1 MPFQIWYNFIDTLR
15 IHHFMKII
23 NLLHN
28 PTAGSEDHDRE
39 ELISLMEKNGFECQY
54 WSTKKDWKDID
65 EKADFIVAAGGDGTV
80 RKITKQL
87 LDRKLSEKT
96 WPIALLP
103 LGTANNIAQT
113 LNIEGNAEEIIQS
126 WHHTHI
132 KEFDVGRIR
141 NLPKIEFFLESLGY
155 GIFPYLIKKMKKIE
169 KKSSQNPEEELKT
182 ALETLYEIIFSYEPK
197 ECHLKIDGEDHSGKF
212 LMTEIMN
219 TKLIGPNLF
228 LSPHGDPGDGEFE
241 VILIPEKDKEKLA
254 TYISDKLKGVESPYT
269 FQQFKAKEIAIR
281 WEGTHMHVDDEMIKI
296 ETNVEIE
303 IELRKGLLEFMVP
316 DKEGVI

>member
-1 MPFQIWYNFIDTLR
+1 MKTL
-15 IHHFMKII
+15 

-54 WSTKKDWKDID
+54 SSMKKNWKDID
-65 EKADFIVAAGGDGTV
+65 EKVDFIVAAGGDGTI

-113 LNIEGNAEEIIQS
+113 LDVEGGAEEIIRS

-132 KEFDVGRIR
+132 KAFDVGRIR
-141 NLPKIEFFLESLGY
+141 GLAEADFFLESLGY
-155 GIFPYLIKKMKKIE
+155 GVFPYLIKKMKKVE
-169 KKSSQNPEEELKT
+169 TQTPEQEIKT
-182 ALETLYEIIFSYEPK
+182 ALEVLYDIIFTYEPK
-197 ECHLKIDGEDHSGKF
+197 QCHLTIDGVDHSAKF

-241 VILIPEKDKEKLA
+241 VILIPEKDKDKLA
-254 TYISDKLKGVESPYT
+254 AYISDKLNGIESPYT
-269 FQQFKAKEIAIR
+269 FQQFKAKEITVR
-281 WEGTHMHVDDEMIKI
+281 WEGTHMHVDDEIIKI
-296 ETNVEIE
+296 EKGVEIE
-303 IELRKGLLEFMVP
+303 IEMRKGLLEFMIP
-316 DKEGVI
+316 NKEGVL

>member
-1 MPFQIWYNFIDTLR
+1 MPFQKWYSFIDEYS
-15 IHHFMKII
+15 FMKIV

-28 PTAGSEDHDRE
+28 PTAGSEDHDKE
-39 ELISLMEKNGFECQY
+39 ELTSLMEENGFECQY
-54 WSTKKDWKDID
+54 SSLKKDWKEID
-65 EKADFIVAAGGDGTV
+65 EKVDFLVAAGGDGTI

-113 LNIEGNAEEIIQS
+113 LDIEGSTEEIIQS
-126 WHHTHI
+126 WHQTHI
-132 KEFDVGRIR
+132 KTFDVGRIR
-141 NLPKIEFFLESLGY
+141 GLRKVDFFLESLGY
-155 GIFPYLIKKMKKIE
+155 GMFPYLIKKMKKVE
-169 KKSSQNPEEELKT
+169 KKENQTPEQEIKT

-197 ECHLKIDGEDHSGKF
+197 ECHLVIDGVDHSGKF

-241 VILIPEKDKEKLA
+241 VIMIPQKDKEKLA
-254 TYISDKLKGVESPYT
+254 AYISDKLKGIESPYT
-269 FQQFKAKEIAIR
+269 FRQLKAKEIAVS
-281 WEGTHMHVDDEMIKI
+281 WEGTHMHVDDEMIKV
-296 ETNVEIE
+296 EKGVEIE

-316 DKEGVI
+316 NKEGVI

>member
-1 MPFQIWYNFIDTLR
+1 
-15 IHHFMKII
+15 MKVI

-39 ELISLMEKNGFECQY
+39 KLISLLEKNGFECQY
-54 WSTKKDWKDID
+54 SSTKEDWKDMD
-65 EKADFIVAAGGDGTV
+65 EKADFIVAAGGDGTI
-80 RKITKQL
+80 RKITREL
-87 LDRKLSEKT
+87 LDRKLSDKT

-113 LNIEGNAEEIIQS
+113 LNVEGSTEEIIRS
-126 WHHTHI
+126 WHHTHV
-132 KEFDVGRIR
+132 KAFDVGRIR
-141 NLPKIEFFLESLGY
+141 GLPKVDFFLESLGY

-169 KKSSQNPEEELKT
+169 KEESRTPEQEIKT

-197 ECHLKIDGEDHSGKF
+197 QCHLTIDGVDHSGKF
-212 LMTEIMN
+212 LMTEVMN

-241 VILIPEKDKEKLA
+241 VIMIPEKDKEKLA
-254 TYISDKLKGVESPYT
+254 AYISDKLKGVESPYT
-269 FQQFKAKEIAIR
+269 FQQFKAKEITIS
-281 WEGTHMHVDDEMIKI
+281 WEGTHMHVDDQIIKI
-296 ETNVEIE
+296 DKGVEIE

-316 DKEGVI
+316 NREGVI

>member
-1 MPFQIWYNFIDTLR
+1 MPFQKWYNFIDTLR
-15 IHHFMKII
+15 VNFFMKII
-23 NLLHN
+23 TLLHN
-28 PTAGSEDHDRE
+28 PTAGNEDHDKE

-54 WSTKKDWKDID
+54 SSMKKDWKDID
-65 EKADFIVAAGGDGTV
+65 EKVDFIVAAGGDGTI

-113 LNIEGNAEEIIQS
+113 LDIEGSSEEIIQS

-132 KEFDVGRIR
+132 KAFDVGRICG
-141 NLPKIEFFLESLGY
+141 LTGTDFFLESLGY
-155 GIFPYLIKKMKKIE
+155 GMFPYLIKKMKKVE
-169 KKSSQNPEEELKT
+169 TPTPELEIKT
-182 ALETLYEIIFSYEPK
+182 ALEILYDIIFSYEPK
-197 ECHLKIDGEDHSGKF
+197 QCHLTIDGVDHSGKF

-241 VILIPEKDKEKLA
+241 VITIPDKDKEKLA
-254 TYISDKLKGVESPYT
+254 AYISDKLKGIESPYT
-269 FQQFKAKEIAIR
+269 FQQFKAKEITIS
-281 WEGTHMHVDDEMIKI
+281 WEGTHMHVDDEIIKI
-296 ETNVEIE
+296 DKGVEIE
-303 IELRKGLLEFMVP
+303 IEMRKGLLEFMVP
-316 DKEGVI
+316 NKEGVL

>member
-1 MPFQIWYNFIDTLR
+1 
-15 IHHFMKII
+15 MKTI

-28 PTAGSEDHDRE
+28 PTAGNEDHDRE
-39 ELISLMEKNGFECQY
+39 ELTSLMEKNGFVCQY
-54 WSTKKDWKDID
+54 SSMKKDWKDID
-65 EKADFIVAAGGDGTV
+65 EKVDFIVAAGGDGTI

-113 LNIEGNAEEIIQS
+113 LEINGSTEEIIQS
-126 WHHTHI
+126 WHHTNI
-132 KEFDVGRIR
+132 KAFDVGRIR
-141 NLPKIEFFLESLGY
+141 NLPKSDFFLESLGY
-155 GIFPYLIKKMKKIE
+155 GMFPYLIKQMKKVE
-169 KKSSQNPEEELKT
+169 KKEISTPDQEIKT
-182 ALETLYEIIFSYEPK
+182 ALETLREIIFTYEPK
-197 ECHLKIDGEDHSGKF
+197 QCNLKIDGVDLSGKF

-241 VILIPEKDKEKLA
+241 VIMIPEKDKEKLA
-254 TYISDKLKGVESPYT
+254 TYISDKLKGIESPYT
-269 FQQFKAKEIAIR
+269 FHQLKAKEITIS
-281 WEGTHMHVDDEMIKI
+281 WQGSHVHVDDEIIKI
-296 ETNVEIE
+296 DKGVEIE

-316 DKEGVI
+316 NKNGVI

>member
-1 MPFQIWYNFIDTLR
+1 
-15 IHHFMKII
+15 MKIV

-28 PTAGSEDHDRE
+28 PTAGNEDHDRE
-39 ELISLMEKNGFECQY
+39 ELTSLMEKNGFECHY
-54 WSTKKDWKDID
+54 SSMKKDWKDID
-65 EKADFIVAAGGDGTV
+65 EKVDFLVAAGGDGTI
-80 RKITKQL
+80 RKITKKL

-113 LNIEGNAEEIIQS
+113 LNVEGTTEEIIQS

-132 KEFDVGRIR
+132 KAFDVGRIR
-141 NLPKIEFFLESLGY
+141 GLPQTEFFLESLGY
-155 GIFPYLIKKMKKIE
+155 GMFPYLIKKMKKIE
-169 KKSSQNPEEELKT
+169 KDIQAPDEEIKT
-182 ALETLYEIIFSYEPK
+182 ALETLRDIIFSYEPK
-197 ECHLKIDGEDHSGKF
+197 QCNLKIDGSDHSGKF

-241 VILIPEKDKEKLA
+241 VIMIPEKDKERLA
-254 TYISDKLKGVESPYT
+254 DYISDKLRGVESPYT
-269 FQQFKAKEIAIR
+269 FHQFKAKEITVS

-296 ETNVEIE
+296 DKGFEIG

-316 DKEGVI
+316 NKEGVI

>member
-1 MPFQIWYNFIDTLR
+1 
-15 IHHFMKII
+15 MKIV

-28 PTAGSEDHDRE
+28 PTAGNEDHDRE
-39 ELISLMEKNGFECQY
+39 ELTSLMEKNGFECLY
-54 WSTKKDWKDID
+54 SSMKKDWKAID
-65 EKADFIVAAGGDGTV
+65 EKVDFIVAAGGDGTI
-80 RKITKQL
+80 RKITKEL
-87 LDRKLSEKT
+87 LERKLSEKT

-113 LNIEGNAEEIIQS
+113 LEIEGSTQEIIQS

-132 KEFDVGRIR
+132 KAFDVGRIR
-141 NLPKIEFFLESLGY
+141 GLPKVDFFLESLGY
-155 GIFPYLIKKMKKIE
+155 GMFPYLIKKMKKVE
-169 KKSSQNPEEELKT
+169 KKENQTPEQEIKT

-197 ECHLKIDGEDHSGKF
+197 ECHLVIDGTDHSGKF

-241 VILIPEKDKEKLA
+241 VIMIPEKDKEKLA
-254 TYISDKLKGVESPYT
+254 AYISDKLKGIESPYT
-269 FQQFKAKEIAIR
+269 FQQLKAREISIK
-281 WEGTHMHVDDEMIKI
+281 WEGTHLHVDDEIIKI
-296 ETNVEIE
+296 DKGVEIE

-316 DKEGVI
+316 NRVERTW

>member
-1 MPFQIWYNFIDTLR
+1 MSNSVI
-15 IHHFMKII
+15 KIV

-28 PTAGSEDHDRE
+28 PTAGSEDHDRG
-39 ELISLMEKNGFECQY
+39 ELTSLLEKNGFQCQY
-54 WSTKKDWKDID
+54 SSIKKDWKDID
-65 EKADFIVAAGGDGTV
+65 EKVDFIVAAGGDGTI
-80 RKITKQL
+80 RKITKEL

-113 LNIEGNAEEIIQS
+113 LNIQGSTEEIIQS
-126 WHHTHI
+126 WHHTGI
-132 KEFDVGRIR
+132 KAFDVGRIR
-141 NLPKIEFFLESLGY
+141 NLPKVDFFLESLGY
-155 GIFPYLIKKMKKIE
+155 GMFPYLIKKMRKVE
-169 KKSSQNPEEELKT
+169 KSQTPEQEIRT
-182 ALETLYEIIFSYEPK
+182 ALETLYEIVFSYEPK
-197 ECHLKIDGEDHSGKF
+197 QCHLTIDGKDHSGRF

-241 VILIPEKDKEKLA
+241 VIMIPENDKDKLGA
-254 TYISDKLKGVESPYT
+254 YISNKLKGVESPYT
-269 FQQFKAKEIAIR
+269 FHQLKAKEITIS

-296 ETNVEIE
+296 DKGVEIE

-316 DKEGVI
+316 NKEGVL

>member
-1 MPFQIWYNFIDTLR
+1 
-15 IHHFMKII
+15 MKIV

-28 PTAGSEDHDRE
+28 PTAGHEDHDKE
-39 ELISLMEKNGFECQY
+39 ELTSLMEKNGFECQY
-54 WSTKKDWKDID
+54 SSIKKDWKDID
-65 EKADFIVAAGGDGTV
+65 EKVDFIVAAGGDGTI

-113 LNIEGNAEEIIQS
+113 LNVEGTTEEIIQS
-126 WHHTHI
+126 WHHTQL
-132 KEFDVGRIR
+132 KAFDVGRIR
-141 NLPKIEFFLESLGY
+141 GLPKAEFFLESLGY
-155 GIFPYLIKKMKKIE
+155 GMFPYLMKKMKKAE
-169 KKSSQNPEEELKT
+169 KEIGTPEQELRT
-182 ALETLYEIIFSYEPK
+182 ALETLRDIIFSYEPK
-197 ECHLKIDGEDHSGKF
+197 QCNLMIDGIDLSGKF

-241 VILIPEKDKEKLA
+241 VILIPEKDKDKLA
-254 TYISDKLKGVESPYT
+254 AYISGKLSGVESPYT
-269 FQQFKAKEIAIR
+269 FHQLKARQITVS
-281 WEGTHMHVDDEMIKI
+281 WQGTHMHVDDEVIKI
-296 ETNVEIE
+296 EKDVEIE

-316 DKEGVI
+316 NKN